1 MRGERLRDKAVEGF
15 AEELGVTEI
24 NGYIAEETFRIVRD
38 AMQCL
43 PPACR
48 KVFELVLE
56 GYKAKEIAGQLGIA
70 EETVKKQYKAKEIA
84 GQLGIAEETVKKQ
97 KQIARKILKEQL
109 GRLCLFLFPLL

>member
-1 MRGERLRDKAVEGF
+1 MFAVGLPEGF
-15 AEELGVTEI
+15 
-24 NGYIAEETFRIVRD
+24 TFRIVRD

-43 PPACR
+43 PSACR

-56 GYKAKEIAGQLGIA
+56 G
-70 EETVKKQYKAKEIA
+70 YKAKEIA